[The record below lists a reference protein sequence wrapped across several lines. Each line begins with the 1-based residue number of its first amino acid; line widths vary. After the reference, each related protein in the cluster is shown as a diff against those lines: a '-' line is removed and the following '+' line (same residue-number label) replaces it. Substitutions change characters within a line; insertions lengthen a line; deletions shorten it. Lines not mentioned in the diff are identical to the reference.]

1 MKSIYKQ
8 IDKLSI
14 DNLQELRNY
23 IDLLIHKKESKNS
36 WNSRV
41 EISQLP
47 IDYELKKKLSDLKIN
62 NMSEYKY
69 AVEKGLTFSESL
81 QEKADSLLHT
91 FDFDKLEKNYR
102 NRHK

>member
-1 MKSIYKQ
+1 MENIYKQ

-14 DNLQELRNY
+14 DNLQILRNY
-23 IDLLIHKKESKNS
+23 VDELIYKENSKDS

-47 IDYELKKKLSDLKIN
+47 IDYELKKKLSDLKIS

-69 AVEKGLTFSESL
+69 AVKKGLTFNESL
-81 QEKADSLLHT
+81 QEKADSLLRT
-91 FDFDKLEKNYR
+91 FDFDNLEKNYR